1 MRQVRCALAPA
12 GQGAYVPAVAHSFDF
27 RTPPAREP
35 VFNIPGVVAALV
47 LLMVGIE
54 FVRAYVLDPD
64 TDLELL
70 AWFAFVPIR
79 YDGGAPYA
87 LPGGLG
93 AQVWTFVTYALLHA
107 NWIHVGVNS
116 IWMLAFASPVA
127 RRFGTVR
134 FLLFFVVT
142 AVAGAAAHLLA
153 YPEGISPM
161 IGASAVVSGA
171 MAAAVRFAFAPGGAL
186 GPRRSHYADHQPAM
200 PLSVVLRDRRVLVF
214 IGVFVLLNFLF
225 GAGMAMPGTE
235 GAEVA
240 WQAHLG
246 GFAAGLLLFPLF
258 DPVPNLR
265 GASPRA

>member
-1 MRQVRCALAPA
+1 MR
-12 GQGAYVPAVAHSFDF
+12 AVSHSFDF
-27 RTPPAREP
+27 RTPPSREP

-47 LLMVGIE
+47 LIMAGIE
-54 FVRAYVLDPD
+54 FLRAYLLDPD

-93 AQVWTFVTYALLHA
+93 AQVWTFVTYAFLHA
-107 NWIHVGVNS
+107 NWVHVGVNAV
-116 IWMLAFASPVA
+116 WMLAFASPVA
-127 RRFGTVR
+127 RRFGTAR
-134 FLLFFVVT
+134 FLLFFVAT
-142 AVAGAAAHLLA
+142 AIAGAAAHLLA
-153 YPEGISPM
+153 YPEGIAPM

-171 MAAAVRFAFAPGGAL
+171 MAASVRFAFAPGGAL
-186 GPRRSHYADHQPAM
+186 GPRRSQYADHQPAM
-200 PLSVVLRDRRVLVF
+200 PLMAVLRDRRVLVF
-214 IGVFVLLNFLF
+214 IGAFVVLNFLF

-265 GASPRA
+265 GASPRG